1 MIKNYSA
8 ITASSYLSM
17 LFMGVAG
24 TLIGAASR
32 NIGLSPFEI
41 GLMITVQNL
50 GFMLSVMVSGAMAD
64 TVEKPKI
71 LFWGSL
77 ILSAGFLTFYLTN
90 LFNINLLIMF
100 TIGVGI
106 GTYEGVTDALLIDI
120 HPQKESLHI
129 NINHFFVT
137 FGSILITVYLIF
149 LQMDWRNAIIQSG
162 VLVLILALAFGL
174 TKLPV
179 NRTPSEPYQERMRIL
194 TRDKVVIV
202 FFICTALVVGVE
214 LGSIGILTTY
224 LMEMRDFTQITS
236 KFGLVVFL
244 VGMALGR
251 ILVGYFSPQD
261 KINRVLLTLLGCSVI
276 VFSGLYFIDLRLFS
290 YGAIFLAGLS
300 LSAVLPLILT
310 QAGLLYKEMA
320 GTVLGSIKVAIP
332 IGGILVPFMMS
343 TLIRFSSF
351 EVSLILFPLSV
362 LLAFLLIYFVSP
374 GRSKVRQPSSLD

>member
-1 MIKNYSA
+1 MIKNVSA

-17 LFMGVAG
+17 LFLGVAG

-41 GLMITVQNL
+41 GLMIAVQNM
-50 GFMLSVMVSGAMAD
+50 GFMLSVMVSGALAD
-64 TVEKPKI
+64 SVEKPKI
-71 LFWGSL
+71 LLIGSL
-77 ILSAGFLTFYLTN
+77 ILSAGFLTFYLSN

-106 GTYEGVTDALLIDI
+106 GTYEGVTDALLIDV

-137 FGSILITVYLIF
+137 FGSILITVYLIL

-162 VLVLILALAFGL
+162 ILVLILALAFGL

-179 NRTPSEPYQERMRIL
+179 NRSPSEPYLERMKIL

-214 LGSIGILTTY
+214 AGSIGILTTY

-244 VGMALGR
+244 LGMALGR
-251 ILVGYFSPQD
+251 IFVGYLSPQD

-332 IGGILVPFMMS
+332 IGGILVPFLMS
-343 TLIRFSSF
+343 TLIRLSSF

>member
-1 MIKNYSA
+1 MIKNVSA

-17 LFMGVAG
+17 LFLGVAG

-41 GLMITVQNL
+41 GLMIAVQNM
-50 GFMLSVMVSGAMAD
+50 GFMLSVMVSGALAD
-64 TVEKPKI
+64 SVEKPKI
-71 LFWGSL
+71 LLIGSL
-77 ILSAGFLTFYLTN
+77 ILSAGFLTFYLSN

-106 GTYEGVTDALLIDI
+106 GTYEGVTDALLIDV

-137 FGSILITVYLIF
+137 FGSILITVYLIL

-162 VLVLILALAFGL
+162 ILVLILALAFGL

-179 NRTPSEPYQERMRIL
+179 NRSPSEPYLERMKIL

-214 LGSIGILTTY
+214 AGSIGILTTY

-244 VGMALGR
+244 LGMALGR
-251 ILVGYFSPQD
+251 ILVGYLSPQD

-332 IGGILVPFMMS
+332 IGGILVPFLMS
-343 TLIRFSSF
+343 TLIRLSSF

>member
-1 MIKNYSA
+1 MIKNFSA

-202 FFICTALVVGVE
+202 LFICTALVVGVE

-251 ILVGYFSPQD
+251 ILVGYLSPQD
-261 KINRVLLTLLGCSVI
+261 KINRVLLILLGCSVI